1 MKKTIIFTMDFT
13 FLSNCAILIT
23 THGEKGWDMLQS
35 GVSSYVAGMLS
46 TDSFFYLEKR
56 GGI

>member
-1 MKKTIIFTMDFT
+1 MDFT
-13 FLSNCAILIT
+13 FFSNCVILIT
-23 THGEKGWDMLQS
+23 THGEKGWGRRNRL
-35 GVSSYVAGMLS
+35 SSYVAGTLS